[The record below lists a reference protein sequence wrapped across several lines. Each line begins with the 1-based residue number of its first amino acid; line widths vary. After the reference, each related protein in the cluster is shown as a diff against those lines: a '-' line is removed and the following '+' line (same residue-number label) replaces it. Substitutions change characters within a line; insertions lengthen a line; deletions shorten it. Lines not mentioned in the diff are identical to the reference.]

1 MVQVNV
7 NSNNIEQ
14 SLRTLKRKLQREG
27 VFRVLKLKRF
37 FETPGAR
44 KKRKA
49 EESRRRRLKAMSEE
63 NRPMSGPSKES
74 KVKRRKPQ

>member
-7 NSNNIEQ
+7 NSSNIEQ
-14 SLRTLKRKLQREG
+14 SLRVLKRKLQREG
-27 VFRVLKLKRF
+27 VFKIFRLKRF
-37 FETPGAR
+37 FETPGAK

-63 NRPMSGPSKES
+63 NRSMSGPSKDT
-74 KVKRRKPQ
+74 KKKPRKAY